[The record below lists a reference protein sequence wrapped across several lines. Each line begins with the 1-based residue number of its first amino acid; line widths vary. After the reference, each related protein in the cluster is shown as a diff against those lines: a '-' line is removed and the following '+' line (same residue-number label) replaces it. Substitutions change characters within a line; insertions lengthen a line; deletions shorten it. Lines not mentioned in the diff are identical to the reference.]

1 MHAHPDQRQR
11 GDSCHAQPDDHL
23 PAQAS
28 EKDHVGACGEHQ
40 DGGAKVGL
48 LEQGATVTI
57 FQSTPDGWMRI
68 GANQWVFSK
77 YIQEV

>member
-1 MHAHPDQRQR
+1 VSRHGKVQSPTLNVRS
-11 GDSCHAQPDDHL
+11 GPST
-23 PAQAS
+23 S
-28 EKDHVGACGEHQ
+28 N
-40 DGGAKVGL
+40 AKVGL